1 MGELVFTASHQ
12 ATLIRYLTEA
22 ISLYSLKILILDE
35 FKFCQGRVYH
45 EQQLFVEDVKAHKKV
60 PYVWHMCWT
69 DTRDQKVPCI
79 YTAVLY
85 TYLYKSVYSYTY
97 TCACHIQV
105 GYYRNLGLWF
115 LPEPVEAAS
124 QVCLSGPRMVN
135 FVTTAAKR
143 PARPG
148 ADALGEYCCRAGK
161 YYKDNS

>member
-45 EQQLFVEDVKAHKKV
+45 EQQPFVEDVKAHKKV

-79 YTAVLY
+79 YTLLY
-85 TYLYKSVYSYTY
+85 SKLTYIYISVYSYSY
-97 TCACHIQV
+97 TCSCASYV
-105 GYYRNLGLWF
+105 GWILSQSGL
-115 LPEPVEAAS
+115 
-124 QVCLSGPRMVN
+124 MV
-135 FVTTAAKR
+135 
-143 PARPG
+143 PARAGGGRQPG
-148 ADALGEYCCRAGK
+148 VSQRAAHGQLRLYCSQTTSQARGGHTR
-161 YYKDNS
+161 